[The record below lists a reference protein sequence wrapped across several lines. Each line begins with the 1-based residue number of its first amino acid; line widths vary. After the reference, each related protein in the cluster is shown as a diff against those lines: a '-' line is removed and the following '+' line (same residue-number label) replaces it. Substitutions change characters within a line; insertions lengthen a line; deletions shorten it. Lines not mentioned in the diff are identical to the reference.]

1 MLRRLLGKAKDA
13 ATGRRPVEIGW
24 TIQTDKAAV
33 IWYDPRPYLR
43 KMPRPASA
51 KSVQVCPAAIDFDAR
66 NFVVECPVDMHLR
79 MKMEDEKGPQII
91 NVAGL
96 QSNVRPKHLGQ
107 MVVLVSRQEW
117 RHPDRPIIQIITPY
131 LFLADEPVYMSQ
143 VAPYLDYIAPPL
155 PGVLIGGRFPI
166 HIWPRHL
173 MWAFEWY
180 DTKQDVILRRGQ
192 PWFYVRFEVNDP
204 SRPIRLVETEIVPE
218 TQKYIDA
225 ISGVTNYV
233 NRTFSLF
240 ERAKERRP
248 ERLVHPRKAKAGEKQ
263 EPMLVE

>member
-1 MLRRLLGKAKDA
+1 MLKTLLGKARDV
-13 ATGRRPVEIGW
+13 TGRRAVDVGW
-24 TIQTDKAAV
+24 TIQAEKSSM
-33 IWYDPRPYLR
+33 IWDEPRTYLR

-66 NFVVECPVDMHLR
+66 NFVIDCPVDMHLR

-107 MVVLVSRQEW
+107 MVVMVSRAEW
-117 RHPDRPIIQIITPY
+117 RHPERPILQIITPY
-131 LFLADEPVYMSQ
+131 LFLADETVYLSQ
-143 VAPYLDYIAPPL
+143 VAPYLDYTAPAW

-180 DTKQDVILRRGQ
+180 DTTQDLILKRGQ
-192 PWFYVRFEVNDP
+192 PWFYVRFEGPDP
-204 SRPIRLVETEIVPE
+204 SRPIRLVETVITPE
-218 TQKYIDA
+218 TQTFIDSV
-225 ISGVTNYV
+225 SGVTNYV

-240 ERAKERRP
+240 ERAKKRRP
-248 ERLVHPRKAKAGEKQ
+248 DRMVFAKSTARVVAES
-263 EPMLVE
+263 V